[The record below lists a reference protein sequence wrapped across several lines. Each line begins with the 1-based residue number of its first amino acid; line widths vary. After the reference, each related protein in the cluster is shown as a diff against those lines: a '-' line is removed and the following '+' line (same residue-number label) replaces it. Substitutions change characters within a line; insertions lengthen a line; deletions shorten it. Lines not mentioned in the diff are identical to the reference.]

1 MRIPPMNSQART
13 CLTCGTL
20 LPETAHPNK
29 LYCNRSCK
37 NRATTRRHR
46 GRSIADLPATPDE
59 LANLTQQLADA
70 RKTIGKLQK
79 QLATAQAKNR
89 ATESQL
95 HSAKTALQSLE
106 DSSATHIA
114 KAYQIAQQENLE
126 LQAANEQL
134 ASTLTQL
141 QKEAA
146 TLPQLREDAAGAER
160 YAKKL
165 RETYQ
170 QLYERWFRQAVH
182 LHITARDA
190 LFYASYYY
198 RATDRATWSH
208 EDHERHTRYE
218 ALKAH
223 PPARPQRRK

>member
-1 MRIPPMNSQART
+1 MTITPRYCPVCSSPIPPDSFKKRT
-13 CLTCGTL
+13 FCTSTCRSRAAWRRSKG
-20 LPETAHPNK
+20 LP
-29 LYCNRSCK
+29 
-37 NRATTRRHR
+37 
-46 GRSIADLPATPDE
+46 IADLPSTPDE

-79 QLATAQAKNR
+79 QLATAHAKTR

-134 ASTLTQL
+134 ASALTQL

-165 RETYQ
+165 HQTYQ

>member
-1 MRIPPMNSQART
+1 MKHIVQT
-13 CLTCGTL
+13 CQVCGTL
-20 LPETAHPNK
+20 LAETSSK
-29 LYCNRSCK
+29 RRKYCSPKCRVTANRR
-37 NRATTRRHR
+37 RARNVPV
-46 GRSIADLPATPDE
+46 ADLPATPHE

-79 QLATAQAKNR
+79 QLATAQAKTR

-126 LQAANEQL
+126 LQAANEHL
-134 ASTLTQL
+134 ATALTQL

-170 QLYERWFRQAVH
+170 QLYERWFRQAIH

>member
-1 MRIPPMNSQART
+1 MNTTPKLCPVCGSPLPAASTQRRI
-13 CLTCGTL
+13 
-20 LPETAHPNK
+20 
-29 LYCNRSCK
+29 YCSEECRYKAKWRRAK
-37 NRATTRRHR
+37 NVPV
-46 GRSIADLPATPDE
+46 ADLPATPTE

-79 QLATAQAKNR
+79 QLATAHAKTR

-165 RETYQ
+165 HQTYQ